1 MNITEQI
8 SKIIGLSSVNKTN
21 TRALAEAISNQA
33 KDKHECLSIVYEAIK
48 ECIINNDVKVNP
60 KNILPI
66 CDMITDYFNI
76 KQATAIL
83 NKHNFLFDS
92 HKIDNNDA
100 IKIIS
105 ADYVMSNY
113 PNLFNDGLKRMEQIC
128 NNNLS
133 IKVAIKDLKKGE
145 YFKLHDSESSPVWVR
160 GDYVRSD
167 KKFSCYKFDDVNHER
182 FFFGSSKVYNNF
194 EF

>member
-8 SKIIGLSSVNKTN
+8 SKIIGLPSVNKAN
-21 TRALAEAISNQA
+21 TRALAEAISNKA
-33 KDKHECLSIVYEAIK
+33 KDKDECLSIVHKAIG
-48 ECIINNDVKVNP
+48 ECIHNNIKINP
-60 KNILPI
+60 RNILPMY
-66 CDMITDYFNI
+66 DMITDYFNI

-83 NKHNFLFDS
+83 NKHMFLFDS
-92 HKIDNNDA
+92 CKMDNNDA

-105 ADYVMSNY
+105 ADYIMSNY
-113 PNLFNDGLKRMEQIC
+113 PNLFNDGLKRMGQIC
-128 NNNLS
+128 DNNLS